1 MFYHVLFFFLLLFF
15 NSLKRF
21 NLSKRAKS
29 SRYFILR
36 TAVFFLGLFSFYEYQ
51 RKNYREITVQEI
63 TRSHVFI
70 SRAELR
76 ASTYNRPFNG
86 FFFFWHEQLRE
97 FRRLRWNERIKISL
111 KVICGK
117 LTKIQLLRV
126 AEFFWRFYGGFQLCR
141 ALIRRIT
148 FSRGMFTNSKM
159 RFADYWWSK
168 PLTKGK
174 ISLREWTF

>member
-1 MFYHVLFFFLLLFF
+1 MFCGHLLFFSLLFF
-15 NSLKRF
+15 NSSKRF

-51 RKNYREITVQEI
+51 RKNYREITVQVI

-76 ASTYNRPFNG
+76 ASTYNRPFHG

-97 FRRLRWNERIKISL
+97 FRRLRWNERIKISS

-117 LTKIQLLRV
+117 LTKIQPLRV
-126 AEFFWRFYGGFQLCR
+126 TEFFRRFYGDFHPYG
-141 ALIRRIT
+141 AL
-148 FSRGMFTNSKM
+148 GV
-159 RFADYWWSK
+159 
-168 PLTKGK
+168 
-174 ISLREWTF
+174 SLSAVASLLILRCVF

>member
-51 RKNYREITVQEI
+51 RKNYREITVQVI

-70 SRAELR
+70 SLAELR
-76 ASTYNRPFNG
+76 ASTYKRPIHG
-86 FFFFWHEQLRE
+86 FFFFWHGQLRE

-117 LTKIQLLRV
+117 LTKNSSSESRN
-126 AEFFWRFYGGFQLCR
+126 FFWRFYGAFQLCR
-141 ALIRRIT
+141 AYDVSLSAVASSLILRCVFQIT
-148 FSRGMFTNSKM
+148 DEVSHWLKE
-159 RFADYWWSK
+159 K
-168 PLTKGK
+168 
-174 ISLREWTF
+174 